1 MTKVWFDVISKNG
14 TVCTMG
20 FTFRQA
26 CLFGWVGRNQEEVRA
41 HAAELAAHGIRGPKN
56 IPEYFLM
63 TSDVITHS
71 PEIVVVG
78 DRTCG
83 EVEIFFFRK
92 NGQIYV
98 GVGSEHTDR
107 ELEGYNMIKSKAICQ
122 KPMSKEVWLYEDI
135 KDHWDEIQLT
145 SWQINEQGERILY
158 QDEPLG
164 TILPLE
170 DLLERAEKLYPNL
183 DDVIIW
189 SGTISA
195 LNGLVYGST
204 FSGEMNDKVLGRKL
218 TFTYD
223 IKAVPADFEY

>member
-78 DRTCG
+78 DRPAARSRSSSF
-83 EVEIFFFRK
+83 VRM
-92 NGQIYV
+92 
-98 GVGSEHTDR
+98 DR
-107 ELEGYNMIKSKAICQ
+107 SMSASAASTPTANSKA
-122 KPMSKEVWLYEDI
+122 
-135 KDHWDEIQLT
+135 
-145 SWQINEQGERILY
+145 
-158 QDEPLG
+158 
-164 TILPLE
+164 TI
-170 DLLERAEKLYPNL
+170 
-183 DDVIIW
+183 
-189 SGTISA
+189 
-195 LNGLVYGST
+195 
-204 FSGEMNDKVLGRKL
+204 
-218 TFTYD
+218 
-223 IKAVPADFEY
+223 

>member
-1 MTKVWFDVISKNG
+1 
-14 TVCTMG
+14 
-20 FTFRQA
+20 
-26 CLFGWVGRNQEEVRA
+26 
-41 HAAELAAHGIRGPKN
+41 
-56 IPEYFLM
+56 
-63 TSDVITHS
+63 
-71 PEIVVVG
+71 
-78 DRTCG
+78 
-83 EVEIFFFRK
+83 
-92 NGQIYV
+92 
-98 GVGSEHTDR
+98 
-107 ELEGYNMIKSKAICQ
+107 MIKSKAICQ

-195 LNGLVYGST
+195 LNGLVVW
-204 FSGEMNDKVLGRKL
+204 FHLQRRDE
-218 TFTYD
+218 
-223 IKAVPADFEY
+223 